1 MPSEAKII
9 SVLKQTLLRPQL
21 VIGRIDL
28 TQVSGQSPQVESSGN
43 IDFTDDGKAMAEN
56 TISGIGSITK
66 QFTAAT
72 LIKLWDEDLTKSKT
86 SGAEVSEIFPE
97 GIDTK
102 FANFMPALR
111 ERFPQSSKQFDRI
124 ESDPSYSK
132 VTLRD
137 LLNHTHGLGGRNDN
151 ESYNLLRATG
161 ERPLELHEI
170 INITEKEYHKNE
182 EGENT
187 EPYEHGD
194 YCYSNFG
201 FDMAAMIIESITQQP
216 FDEVVKE
223 KVLRPYGLHSTHPQI
238 DHVELYS
245 SNPNVARGYI
255 LDHNG
260 FRSEEDVISPKDFPE
275 LNFNTKSN
283 TRAAGGFKSTV
294 GDLAK
299 FARLYMNAEMFEN
312 TEVKETVK
320 DYGRGAKMAEGE
332 PDKYHLAIQSGLI
345 GGAVGHTGADLDFYS
360 NLRFYPE
367 THEVKA
373 ELLVAENITKY
384 VANKIFAK
392 THPGQKEIIDDFVQV
407 KFRKEFKEN
416 NFPEE
421 RSEQLNELAR
431 SFLNKLDNQSE
442 RKIFEEYCAI
452 IERIDAIPRHE
463 LVVNR
468 EAIIADFIAKSKSEK
483 ETDGRFAK
491 RFSGDK
497 KAKEFENVGSGSKKS
512 WVILSNPN
520 QSRDDS
526 LIKR

>member
-21 VIGRIDL
+21 VIGRVDL
-28 TQVSGQSPQVESSGN
+28 TQAEGQPPQVESSGN
-43 IDFTDDGKAMAEN
+43 IDFKDDGEAMTEN

-111 ERFPQSSKQFDRI
+111 ERFSQSSEQFDRI
-124 ESDPSYSK
+124 ESDPFYSK
-132 VTLRD
+132 ITLRD

-151 ESYNLLRATG
+151 ESYKLIRATG

-182 EGENT
+182 KGENT
-187 EPYEHGD
+187 EPYEHGE

-201 FDMAAMIIESITQQP
+201 FDMAAMIIESIAQQP
-216 FDEVVKE
+216 FDEVVRK
-223 KVLRPYGLHSTHPQI
+223 KVLKPYHLDSTHPQI

-245 SNPNVARGYI
+245 SNSNVARGYI

-260 FRSEEDVISPKDFPE
+260 FRFEEDAISPKYFSE

-299 FARLYMNAEMFEN
+299 FARLYMNAEMFDN
-312 TEVKETVK
+312 KEVVETVR
-320 DYGRGAKMAEGE
+320 DYDRGAEMAEGE
-332 PDKYHLAIQSGLI
+332 PNKYHLAIQSGLI
-345 GGAVGHTGADLDFYS
+345 GGAVGHGGADLDFYS
-360 NLRFYPE
+360 NLRFYPQ
-367 THEVKA
+367 TGEVKA
-373 ELLVAENITKY
+373 ELLVVESITKY

-407 KFRKEFKEN
+407 KFRKEFREN

-431 SFLNKLDNQSE
+431 SFLNKPENQSE

-452 IERIDAIPRHE
+452 IERIEAIPRQE
-463 LVVNR
+463 LIANR
-468 EAIIADFIAKSKSEK
+468 EEIIANSIAESTKENDEKMVTEFSSKK
-483 ETDGRFAK
+483 NAG
-491 RFSGDK
+491 
-497 KAKEFENVGSGSKKS
+497 KS
-512 WVILSNPN
+512 WVGRIPDKEGTENNPKIT
-520 QSRDDS
+520 R
-526 LIKR
+526 